1 MKIKG
6 NRFVTSILAASMLS
20 GTFFVPA
27 SAGEL
32 EGESAIAGMAVTL
45 NNYYAGE
52 ETPDE
57 AILDY
62 LVPKAQAT
70 SEAESETET
79 EEPKTEEP
87 KTVMAATVA
96 VTSDASNV
104 GLVSA
109 AGYLNVREQPSTG
122 SVTVGR
128 LFSNCQVNIKSS
140 VNNSEGSWYRI
151 TCGDVEGY
159 VSAAYVLVGT
169 AAKTAEDNIQNRYA
183 VVTADQ
189 LNVRDSASD
198 SANVVG
204 TVYKDEEYAIIED
217 QGDFVKIHIANDEVG
232 YVSKSGITIKTQF
245 AQAQKVDNE
254 FVSQELENFM
264 IDINYSRNVYEQA
277 MAEGT
282 GEGYYRAYAAIVYAA
297 ELLGYYSEFAA
308 DSGLEDLAATSKQEQ
323 ESALAL
329 ADAAYKLA
337 SDSGYFTQVA
347 ESVASSEA
355 AAESSAAAESVQETQ
370 TQPST
375 DASSEG
381 NTTSNTAETT
391 APSSSASDETISVEV
406 PTAASVTG
414 IEACY
419 QGGTKYVGD
428 VVYTA
433 ELFVRVS
440 YSDGTVKDI
449 YDGWYS
455 PQVGMTL
462 KQEGYNVVTM
472 YYGDFSSNLEVYA
485 NPAPETQP
493 AAPETQPAA
502 PETQPAAPA
511 PAPETQPAAPET
523 QPAAPET
530 QPAAPAPAPET
541 QPAAPE
547 TQPAA
552 PAPAPSGNGQSIV
565 DYAMQWVGQ
574 CNYVWGGTNLTPGGG
589 VDCSGFTMNVYAAF
603 GISLPHYSGEQINY
617 GQAVSYE
624 QLQPGDLIC
633 FSGHVGIYIGG
644 GMMVHAASAERGI
657 VVDNVFYNKQPI
669 GYRRLVQIIKIQGRL
684 SELTGG
690 LIFVYYNRKKRIH

>member
-355 AAESSAAAESVQETQ
+355 AAESSAAAESV
-370 TQPST
+370 
-375 DASSEG
+375 
-381 NTTSNTAETT
+381 
-391 APSSSASDETISVEV
+391 
-406 PTAASVTG
+406 TG

-485 NPAPETQP
+485 NPAPTQATQPAAPETQPAAPETQP

-511 PAPETQPAAPET
+511 P
-523 QPAAPET
+523 APET

-669 GYRRLVQIIKIQGRL
+669 GYRRLV
-684 SELTGG
+684 
-690 LIFVYYNRKKRIH
+690 

>member
-189 LNVRDSASD
+189 LKVRDSASD

-355 AAESSAAAESVQETQ
+355 AAESVQETQ

-406 PTAASVTG
+406 PTVASVTG

-485 NPAPETQP
+485 NPAPTQATQP
-493 AAPETQPAA
+493 VAPETQPAA

-523 QPAAPET
+523 QPAAP
-530 QPAAPAPAPET
+530 APAPET
-541 QPAAPE
+541 QPAAP
-547 TQPAA
+547 A

-669 GYRRLVQIIKIQGRL
+669 GYRRLV
-684 SELTGG
+684 
-690 LIFVYYNRKKRIH
+690 

>member
-70 SEAESETET
+70 SEAESETE
-79 EEPKTEEP
+79 TEEP

-355 AAESSAAAESVQETQ
+355 AAESSAAGSVQETQ
-370 TQPST
+370 AQPST

-381 NTTSNTAETT
+381 NVTNGTGETA

-406 PTAASVTG
+406 PTVASVTG

-485 NPAPETQP
+485 NPAPTQ
-493 AAPETQPAA
+493 ATQPAA

-530 QPAAPAPAPET
+530 QPAAPETQPAAPAPAPET
-541 QPAAPE
+541 QPAAP
-547 TQPAA
+547 A

-669 GYRRLVQIIKIQGRL
+669 GYRRLV
-684 SELTGG
+684 
-690 LIFVYYNRKKRIH
+690 

>member
-355 AAESSAAAESVQETQ
+355 AAESSSAAESVQETQ

-552 PAPAPSGNGQSIV
+552 PAPAPAPSGNGQSIV

-633 FSGHVGIYIGG
+633 FSGHVAIYIGG

-669 GYRRLVQIIKIQGRL
+669 GYRRLV
-684 SELTGG
+684 
-690 LIFVYYNRKKRIH
+690 

>member
-355 AAESSAAAESVQETQ
+355 AAESSSAAESVQETQ

-502 PETQPAAPA
+502 PETQPTV
-511 PAPETQPAAPET
+511 PETQPSQPTGSIRVTNVALSSDLT
-523 QPAAPET
+523 QYTLNLCSQYGVDSSVIFSVMYHESHFNAGAT
-530 QPAAPAPAPET
+530 
-541 QPAAPE
+541 
-547 TQPAA
+547 
-552 PAPAPSGNGQSIV
+552 SGSGAQGL
-565 DYAMQWVGQ
+565 MQIIPRYSASRMAKLGV
-574 CNYVWGGTNLTPGGG
+574 TNLYDPASNILVGIDLLAEYYYTYGSWNQALTAYRTGNAG
-589 VDCSGFTMNVYAAF
+589 NDSAYAATIL
-603 GISLPHYSGEQINY
+603 GN
-617 GQAVSYE
+617 
-624 QLQPGDLIC
+624 
-633 FSGHVGIYIGG
+633 VG
-644 GMMVHAASAERGI
+644 M
-657 VVDNVFYNKQPI
+657 FQ
-669 GYRRLVQIIKIQGRL
+669 
-684 SELTGG
+684 T
-690 LIFVYYNRKKRIH
+690 VYYE

>member
-355 AAESSAAAESVQETQ
+355 AAESVQETQ

-485 NPAPETQP
+485 NPAPTQATQPAAPETQP
-493 AAPETQPAA
+493 AAPETQPPAPETQPAA

-523 QPAAPET
+523 QPAAP
-530 QPAAPAPAPET
+530 
-541 QPAAPE
+541 
-547 TQPAA
+547 A

-669 GYRRLVQIIKIQGRL
+669 GYRRLV
-684 SELTGG
+684 
-690 LIFVYYNRKKRIH
+690 

>member
-70 SEAESETET
+70 SEAESETE
-79 EEPKTEEP
+79 TEEP

-355 AAESSAAAESVQETQ
+355 AAESVQETQ

-502 PETQPAAPA
+502 PA

-523 QPAAPET
+523 QPT
-530 QPAAPAPAPET
+530 Q
-541 QPAAPE
+541 
-547 TQPAA
+547 A

-669 GYRRLVQIIKIQGRL
+669 GYRRLV
-684 SELTGG
+684 
-690 LIFVYYNRKKRIH
+690 

>member
-70 SEAESETET
+70 SEAESETE
-79 EEPKTEEP
+79 TEEP

-406 PTAASVTG
+406 PTVASVTG

-485 NPAPETQP
+485 NPAPTQATQPAAPETQP

-502 PETQPAAPA
+502 PETQPAAPETQPA
-511 PAPETQPAAPET
+511 APETQPAAPET

-547 TQPAA
+547 TQPTPA

-603 GISLPHYSGEQINY
+603 GISLPHYSGAQINY

-669 GYRRLVQIIKIQGRL
+669 GYRRLV
-684 SELTGG
+684 
-690 LIFVYYNRKKRIH
+690 

>member
-355 AAESSAAAESVQETQ
+355 AA
-370 TQPST
+370 
-375 DASSEG
+375 
-381 NTTSNTAETT
+381 
-391 APSSSASDETISVEV
+391 PSSSASDETISVEV

-485 NPAPETQP
+485 NPAPTQATQP
-493 AAPETQPAA
+493 TAPETQPAA

-633 FSGHVGIYIGG
+633 FSGHVAIYIGG

-669 GYRRLVQIIKIQGRL
+669 GYRRLV
-684 SELTGG
+684 
-690 LIFVYYNRKKRIH
+690 

>member
-70 SEAESETET
+70 SEAESETE
-79 EEPKTEEP
+79 TEEP

-198 SANVVG
+198 SAKVVG

-355 AAESSAAAESVQETQ
+355 AAESSAAESVQETQ

-406 PTAASVTG
+406 PTVASVTG

-485 NPAPETQP
+485 NPAPTQATQP

-502 PETQPAAPA
+502 PETQPAA

-547 TQPAA
+547 TQPTPA

-603 GISLPHYSGEQINY
+603 GISLPHYSGSQINY

-633 FSGHVGIYIGG
+633 FPGHVGIYIGG

-669 GYRRLVQIIKIQGRL
+669 GYRRLV
-684 SELTGG
+684 
-690 LIFVYYNRKKRIH
+690 

>member
-189 LNVRDSASD
+189 LKVRDSASD

-355 AAESSAAAESVQETQ
+355 AAESVQETQ

-485 NPAPETQP
+485 NPAPTQATQP

-541 QPAAPE
+541 QPAAP
-547 TQPAA
+547 A

-669 GYRRLVQIIKIQGRL
+669 GYRRLV
-684 SELTGG
+684 
-690 LIFVYYNRKKRIH
+690 

>member
-62 LVPKAQAT
+62 LVPKDQAT

-552 PAPAPSGNGQSIV
+552 PAPAPAPSGNGQSIV

-633 FSGHVGIYIGG
+633 FSGHVAIYIGG

-669 GYRRLVQIIKIQGRL
+669 GYRRLV
-684 SELTGG
+684 
-690 LIFVYYNRKKRIH
+690 

>member
-70 SEAESETET
+70 SEAESETE
-79 EEPKTEEP
+79 TEEP

-217 QGDFVKIHIANDEVG
+217 QGDFVKIHISNDEVG

-391 APSSSASDETISVEV
+391 APSSSESDETISVEV

-485 NPAPETQP
+485 NPAPTQATQP

-633 FSGHVGIYIGG
+633 FSGHVAIYIGG

-669 GYRRLVQIIKIQGRL
+669 GYRRLV
-684 SELTGG
+684 
-690 LIFVYYNRKKRIH
+690 

>member
-189 LNVRDSASD
+189 LKVRDSASD

-355 AAESSAAAESVQETQ
+355 AAESSAAESVQETQ

-485 NPAPETQP
+485 NPAPTQATQP

-552 PAPAPSGNGQSIV
+552 PAPAPAPSGNGQSIV

-603 GISLPHYSGEQINY
+603 GISLPHYSGAQINY

-633 FSGHVGIYIGG
+633 FSGHVAIYIGG

-669 GYRRLVQIIKIQGRL
+669 GYRRLV
-684 SELTGG
+684 
-690 LIFVYYNRKKRIH
+690 

>member
-70 SEAESETET
+70 SEAESETE
-79 EEPKTEEP
+79 TEEP

-406 PTAASVTG
+406 PTVASVTG

-485 NPAPETQP
+485 NPAPTQETQP

-603 GISLPHYSGEQINY
+603 GISLPHYSGAQINY

-669 GYRRLVQIIKIQGRL
+669 GYRRLV
-684 SELTGG
+684 
-690 LIFVYYNRKKRIH
+690 

>member
-20 GTFFVPA
+20 GAFFVPA

-70 SEAESETET
+70 SEAESETE
-79 EEPKTEEP
+79 TEEP

-189 LNVRDSASD
+189 LNVRDSASE
-198 SANVVG
+198 SAKVVG

-217 QGDFVKIHIANDEVG
+217 QGDFVKIHISNDEVG

-355 AAESSAAAESVQETQ
+355 AAESSAAESVQETQ
-370 TQPST
+370 AQPST

-381 NTTSNTAETT
+381 NTTNGTGESA

-406 PTAASVTG
+406 PTVASVTG

-485 NPAPETQP
+485 NPAPTQATQP
-493 AAPETQPAA
+493 A
-502 PETQPAAPA
+502 
-511 PAPETQPAAPET
+511 APETQPAAPET

-530 QPAAPAPAPET
+530 QPAAPETQPAAPET

-547 TQPAA
+547 TQPAAPETQPAAPA

-603 GISLPHYSGEQINY
+603 GISLPHYSGSQINY

-633 FSGHVGIYIGG
+633 FPGHVGIYIGG

-669 GYRRLVQIIKIQGRL
+669 GYRRLV
-684 SELTGG
+684 
-690 LIFVYYNRKKRIH
+690 

>member
-70 SEAESETET
+70 SEAESETE
-79 EEPKTEEP
+79 TEEP

-547 TQPAA
+547 TQPTPA

-669 GYRRLVQIIKIQGRL
+669 GYRRLV
-684 SELTGG
+684 
-690 LIFVYYNRKKRIH
+690 

>member
-70 SEAESETET
+70 SEAESETE
-79 EEPKTEEP
+79 TEEP

-355 AAESSAAAESVQETQ
+355 AAESSAAESVQETQ

-502 PETQPAAPA
+502 PA

-547 TQPAA
+547 TQPAAPA

-669 GYRRLVQIIKIQGRL
+669 GYRRLV
-684 SELTGG
+684 
-690 LIFVYYNRKKRIH
+690 

>member
-70 SEAESETET
+70 SEAESETE
-79 EEPKTEEP
+79 TEEP

-391 APSSSASDETISVEV
+391 APSSSESDETISVEV

-485 NPAPETQP
+485 NPAPTQ
-493 AAPETQPAA
+493 ATQPAA

-511 PAPETQPAAPET
+511 PETQPAAPETQPAAPET

-547 TQPAA
+547 TQPTPA

-633 FSGHVGIYIGG
+633 FSGHVAIYIGG

-669 GYRRLVQIIKIQGRL
+669 GYRRLV
-684 SELTGG
+684 
-690 LIFVYYNRKKRIH
+690 

>member
-70 SEAESETET
+70 SEAESETE
-79 EEPKTEEP
+79 TEEP

-355 AAESSAAAESVQETQ
+355 VAESSAAESVQETQ

-381 NTTSNTAETT
+381 NVTNGTGETA

-406 PTAASVTG
+406 PTVASVTG

-485 NPAPETQP
+485 NPAPTQATQP

-530 QPAAPAPAPET
+530 QPAAPETQPAAPAPAPET
-541 QPAAPE
+541 QPAAP
-547 TQPAA
+547 A

-633 FSGHVGIYIGG
+633 FSGHVAIYIGG

-669 GYRRLVQIIKIQGRL
+669 GYRRLV
-684 SELTGG
+684 
-690 LIFVYYNRKKRIH
+690 

>member
-20 GTFFVPA
+20 GTFFAPA

-355 AAESSAAAESVQETQ
+355 AAESSAAESVQETQ

-381 NTTSNTAETT
+381 NVTNGTGETA

-485 NPAPETQP
+485 NPAPTQATQP

-511 PAPETQPAAPET
+511 PAPETQPAAP
-523 QPAAPET
+523 APET

-669 GYRRLVQIIKIQGRL
+669 GYRRLV
-684 SELTGG
+684 
-690 LIFVYYNRKKRIH
+690 

>member
-70 SEAESETET
+70 SEAESETE
-79 EEPKTEEP
+79 TEEP

-355 AAESSAAAESVQETQ
+355 AAESVQETQ

-485 NPAPETQP
+485 NPAPTQATQP
-493 AAPETQPAA
+493 A
-502 PETQPAAPA
+502 
-511 PAPETQPAAPET
+511 APETQPAAPET

-530 QPAAPAPAPET
+530 QPAAPETQPAAPET

-547 TQPAA
+547 TQPAAPETQPAAPA

-603 GISLPHYSGEQINY
+603 GISLPHYSGSQINY

-633 FSGHVGIYIGG
+633 FPGHVGIYIGG

-669 GYRRLVQIIKIQGRL
+669 GYRRLV
-684 SELTGG
+684 
-690 LIFVYYNRKKRIH
+690 

>member
-70 SEAESETET
+70 SEAESETE
-79 EEPKTEEP
+79 TEEP

-355 AAESSAAAESVQETQ
+355 AAESVQETQ

-502 PETQPAAPA
+502 PETQPVAPA

-669 GYRRLVQIIKIQGRL
+669 GYRRLV
-684 SELTGG
+684 
-690 LIFVYYNRKKRIH
+690 

>member
-70 SEAESETET
+70 SEAESETE
-79 EEPKTEEP
+79 TEEP

-308 DSGLEDLAATSKQEQ
+308 DSGLEDLATTSKQEQ

-355 AAESSAAAESVQETQ
+355 AAESSAAESVQETQ

-381 NTTSNTAETT
+381 NVTNGTGETA

-485 NPAPETQP
+485 NPAPTQATQP

-511 PAPETQPAAPET
+511 PAPETQPAAPA
-523 QPAAPET
+523 PAPET

-541 QPAAPE
+541 QPAAP
-547 TQPAA
+547 A

-669 GYRRLVQIIKIQGRL
+669 GYRRLV
-684 SELTGG
+684 
-690 LIFVYYNRKKRIH
+690 

>member
-70 SEAESETET
+70 SEAESETE
-79 EEPKTEEP
+79 TEEP

-355 AAESSAAAESVQETQ
+355 AAESSAAESVQETQ

-381 NTTSNTAETT
+381 NVTNGTGETA

-406 PTAASVTG
+406 PTVASVTG

-485 NPAPETQP
+485 NPAPTQATQP

-502 PETQPAAPA
+502 P
-511 PAPETQPAAPET
+511 
-523 QPAAPET
+523 
-530 QPAAPAPAPET
+530 
-541 QPAAPE
+541 
-547 TQPAA
+547 A

-633 FSGHVGIYIGG
+633 FSGHVAIYIGG

-669 GYRRLVQIIKIQGRL
+669 GYRRLV
-684 SELTGG
+684 
-690 LIFVYYNRKKRIH
+690 

>member
-70 SEAESETET
+70 SEAESETE
-79 EEPKTEEP
+79 TEEP

-355 AAESSAAAESVQETQ
+355 AAESVQETQ

-502 PETQPAAPA
+502 PETQPAAP
-511 PAPETQPAAPET
+511 
-523 QPAAPET
+523 ET

-541 QPAAPE
+541 QPAAP
-547 TQPAA
+547 A

-633 FSGHVGIYIGG
+633 FSGHVAIYIGG

-669 GYRRLVQIIKIQGRL
+669 GYRRLV
-684 SELTGG
+684 
-690 LIFVYYNRKKRIH
+690 

>member
-70 SEAESETET
+70 SEAESETE
-79 EEPKTEEP
+79 TEEP

-297 ELLGYYSEFAA
+297 ELLGYYSKFAA

-355 AAESSAAAESVQETQ
+355 AAESVQETQ

-381 NTTSNTAETT
+381 NTTSNTAGTT

-511 PAPETQPAAPET
+511 PETQPAAPET

-547 TQPAA
+547 TQPTPA

-669 GYRRLVQIIKIQGRL
+669 GYRRLV
-684 SELTGG
+684 
-690 LIFVYYNRKKRIH
+690 

>member
-20 GTFFVPA
+20 GMCFVPA

-32 EGESAIAGMAVTL
+32 EGEGAIAGMAVTL

-62 LVPKAQAT
+62 LVPLAQAS
-70 SEAESETET
+70 SEAETESETE
-79 EEPKTEEP
+79 TEEP

-128 LFSNCQVNIKSS
+128 LFSNCQVVILDS
-140 VNNSEGSWYRI
+140 VNNSEGSWYHI

-159 VSAAYVLVGT
+159 VSASYVLVGS

-183 VVTADQ
+183 VVTVDQ
-189 LNVRDSASD
+189 LNVRDSASEN
-198 SANVVG
+198 AKVVG

-245 AQAQKVDNE
+245 AQAQKVDDE
-254 FVSQELENFM
+254 FVSQELDNFM

-297 ELLGYYSEFAA
+297 ELLGYYSDFAS
-308 DSGLEDLAATSKQEQ
+308 DSGLADLAATSKQEQ

-337 SDSGYFTQVA
+337 EDSGYFTQVA
-347 ESVASSEA
+347 ESVAASEA
-355 AAESSAAAESVQETQ
+355 ATESTQQSQAQPSVEASTEGNAAGNTENSAVESSAA
-370 TQPST
+370 
-375 DASSEG
+375 SS
-381 NTTSNTAETT
+381 A
-391 APSSSASDETISVEV
+391 ASDETISVEV

-419 QGGTKYVGD
+419 QGGIKYVGD
-428 VVYTA
+428 VIYTA

-462 KQEGYNVVTM
+462 KQEGYNTVTM
-472 YYGDFSSNLEVYA
+472 YYGDYSSNLEVYA
-485 NPAPETQP
+485 NPAPVQPTEPSAEPTVPTPAETP
-493 AAPETQPAA
+493 
-502 PETQPAAPA
+502 APA
-511 PAPETQPAAPET
+511 PAETP
-523 QPAAPET
+523 
-530 QPAAPAPAPET
+530 APAPAET
-541 QPAAPE
+541 PAPAPAE
-547 TQPAA
+547 TPAPVETPAQTPAEIPAPA

-669 GYRRLVQIIKIQGRL
+669 GYRRLV
-684 SELTGG
+684 
-690 LIFVYYNRKKRIH
+690 

>member
-70 SEAESETET
+70 SEAESETE
-79 EEPKTEEP
+79 TEEP

-169 AAKTAEDNIQNRYA
+169 AAKNAEDNIQNRYA

-355 AAESSAAAESVQETQ
+355 AAESSAAESVQEIQ

-381 NTTSNTAETT
+381 NTTSNAAETT

-406 PTAASVTG
+406 PTVASVTG

-485 NPAPETQP
+485 NPAPTQATQP
-493 AAPETQPAA
+493 AT
-502 PETQPAAPA
+502 
-511 PAPETQPAAPET
+511 PETQPAAPET

-530 QPAAPAPAPET
+530 QPTVPET
-541 QPAAPE
+541 QPSQPTGSIRVTNVALSSDL
-547 TQPAA
+547 TQYTLNLCSQYGVDSSVIFSVMYHESHFNAGA
-552 PAPAPSGNGQSIV
+552 TSGKGAQGLMKIIPRYSASRMAKLGV
-565 DYAMQWVGQ
+565 
-574 CNYVWGGTNLTPGGG
+574 TNLYDPASNILVGIDLLAEYYHTYGSWNQALTAYRTGNAG
-589 VDCSGFTMNVYAAF
+589 NDSAYAATIL
-603 GISLPHYSGEQINY
+603 GS
-617 GQAVSYE
+617 
-624 QLQPGDLIC
+624 
-633 FSGHVGIYIGG
+633 VG
-644 GMMVHAASAERGI
+644 M
-657 VVDNVFYNKQPI
+657 FQ
-669 GYRRLVQIIKIQGRL
+669 
-684 SELTGG
+684 T
-690 LIFVYYNRKKRIH
+690 VYYE

>member
-485 NPAPETQP
+485 NPAPTQATQP

-502 PETQPAAPA
+502 PETQP

-547 TQPAA
+547 TQPAAPA

-633 FSGHVGIYIGG
+633 FSGHVAIYIGG

-669 GYRRLVQIIKIQGRL
+669 GYRRLV
-684 SELTGG
+684 
-690 LIFVYYNRKKRIH
+690 

>member
-381 NTTSNTAETT
+381 NVTNGTGETA

-502 PETQPAAPA
+502 PETQPT
-511 PAPETQPAAPET
+511 APETQPTGSIRVTNVALSSDLT
-523 QPAAPET
+523 QYTLNLCSQYGVDSSVIFSVMYHESHFNAGAT
-530 QPAAPAPAPET
+530 
-541 QPAAPE
+541 
-547 TQPAA
+547 
-552 PAPAPSGNGQSIV
+552 SGSGAQGL
-565 DYAMQWVGQ
+565 MQIIPRYSASRMAKLGV
-574 CNYVWGGTNLTPGGG
+574 TNLYDPASNILVGIDLLAEYYHTYGSWNQALTAYRTGNAG
-589 VDCSGFTMNVYAAF
+589 NDSAYAATIL
-603 GISLPHYSGEQINY
+603 GS
-617 GQAVSYE
+617 
-624 QLQPGDLIC
+624 
-633 FSGHVGIYIGG
+633 VG
-644 GMMVHAASAERGI
+644 M
-657 VVDNVFYNKQPI
+657 FQ
-669 GYRRLVQIIKIQGRL
+669 
-684 SELTGG
+684 T
-690 LIFVYYNRKKRIH
+690 VYYE

>member
-355 AAESSAAAESVQETQ
+355 AAESSAAESVQETQ

-381 NTTSNTAETT
+381 NVTNGTGETA

-406 PTAASVTG
+406 PTVASVTG

-485 NPAPETQP
+485 NPAPTQATQP
-493 AAPETQPAA
+493 AAPETQPAAPAPA

-530 QPAAPAPAPET
+530 QPAAPAP
-541 QPAAPE
+541 
-547 TQPAA
+547 A

-633 FSGHVGIYIGG
+633 FSGHVAIYIGG

-669 GYRRLVQIIKIQGRL
+669 GYRRLV
-684 SELTGG
+684 
-690 LIFVYYNRKKRIH
+690 

>member
-70 SEAESETET
+70 SEAESETE
-79 EEPKTEEP
+79 TEEP

-391 APSSSASDETISVEV
+391 APSSSESDETISVEV

-485 NPAPETQP
+485 NPAPTQ
-493 AAPETQPAA
+493 ATQPAA

-523 QPAAPET
+523 QPTP
-530 QPAAPAPAPET
+530 
-541 QPAAPE
+541 
-547 TQPAA
+547 A

-669 GYRRLVQIIKIQGRL
+669 GYRRLV
-684 SELTGG
+684 
-690 LIFVYYNRKKRIH
+690 

>member
-70 SEAESETET
+70 SEAESETE
-79 EEPKTEEP
+79 TEEP

-355 AAESSAAAESVQETQ
+355 AAESVQETQ

-502 PETQPAAPA
+502 PETQPTV
-511 PAPETQPAAPET
+511 PETQPSQPTGSIRVTNVALSSDLT
-523 QPAAPET
+523 QYTLNLCSQYGVDSSVIFSVMYHESHFNAGAT
-530 QPAAPAPAPET
+530 
-541 QPAAPE
+541 
-547 TQPAA
+547 
-552 PAPAPSGNGQSIV
+552 SGSGAQGL
-565 DYAMQWVGQ
+565 MQIIPRYSASRMAKLGV
-574 CNYVWGGTNLTPGGG
+574 TNLYDPASNILVGIDLLAEYYHTYGSWNQALTAYRTGNAG
-589 VDCSGFTMNVYAAF
+589 NDSAYAATIL
-603 GISLPHYSGEQINY
+603 GS
-617 GQAVSYE
+617 
-624 QLQPGDLIC
+624 
-633 FSGHVGIYIGG
+633 VG
-644 GMMVHAASAERGI
+644 M
-657 VVDNVFYNKQPI
+657 FQ
-669 GYRRLVQIIKIQGRL
+669 
-684 SELTGG
+684 T
-690 LIFVYYNRKKRIH
+690 VYYE

>member
-70 SEAESETET
+70 SEAESETE
-79 EEPKTEEP
+79 TEEP

-541 QPAAPE
+541 QPAAP
-547 TQPAA
+547 A

-669 GYRRLVQIIKIQGRL
+669 GYRRLV
-684 SELTGG
+684 
-690 LIFVYYNRKKRIH
+690 

>member
-70 SEAESETET
+70 SEAESETE
-79 EEPKTEEP
+79 TEEP

-355 AAESSAAAESVQETQ
+355 AAESVQETQ

-502 PETQPAAPA
+502 PENQPP
-511 PAPETQPAAPET
+511 APET

-669 GYRRLVQIIKIQGRL
+669 GYRRLV
-684 SELTGG
+684 
-690 LIFVYYNRKKRIH
+690 

>member
-189 LNVRDSASD
+189 LKVRDSASD

-355 AAESSAAAESVQETQ
+355 AAESSAAESVQETQ

-381 NTTSNTAETT
+381 NVTNGTGETT

-485 NPAPETQP
+485 NPAPTQATQP

-633 FSGHVGIYIGG
+633 FSGHVAIYIGG

-669 GYRRLVQIIKIQGRL
+669 GYRRLV
-684 SELTGG
+684 
-690 LIFVYYNRKKRIH
+690 

>member
-355 AAESSAAAESVQETQ
+355 AAESSSAAESVQETQ

-552 PAPAPSGNGQSIV
+552 PAPAPAPSGNGQSIV

-603 GISLPHYSGEQINY
+603 GISLPHYSGAQINY

-633 FSGHVGIYIGG
+633 FSGHVAIYIGG

-669 GYRRLVQIIKIQGRL
+669 GYRRLV
-684 SELTGG
+684 
-690 LIFVYYNRKKRIH
+690 

>member
-381 NTTSNTAETT
+381 NVTNGTGETA

-485 NPAPETQP
+485 NPAPTQATQP

-523 QPAAPET
+523 QPAAPAPET

-633 FSGHVGIYIGG
+633 FSGHVAIYIGG

-669 GYRRLVQIIKIQGRL
+669 GYRRLV
-684 SELTGG
+684 
-690 LIFVYYNRKKRIH
+690 

>member
-70 SEAESETET
+70 SEADSETE
-79 EEPKTEEP
+79 TEEP

-391 APSSSASDETISVEV
+391 APSSSESDETISVEV

-485 NPAPETQP
+485 NPAPTQATQPAAPETQP

-502 PETQPAAPA
+502 PETQPAAP
-511 PAPETQPAAPET
+511 
-523 QPAAPET
+523 APET

-633 FSGHVGIYIGG
+633 FSGHVAIYIGG

-669 GYRRLVQIIKIQGRL
+669 GYRRLV
-684 SELTGG
+684 
-690 LIFVYYNRKKRIH
+690 